1 MDGSLAVAVNQDEVE
16 SFLHIPYSVFAFS
29 LFGLLLKNTLDLHIP
44 YLILW
49 YLYER
54 AKEGSLS
61 LRSLE
66 YRLAVSD
73 ERKNMKKKEILE
85 RESEISPRSLAWDQ
99 GDSLVASTMIRL
111 QGYECFDDEVSH
123 PAATES
129 VFSPPARHQKKS
141 IETVVANKEEW
152 KWQKWNEKSPG
163 EAQERTWEDSLIK
176 RIFIW
181 RHAGGL

>member
-73 ERKNMKKKEILE
+73 ERKNMKKKGNFRKRE
-85 RESEISPRSLAWDQ
+85 RNITKIFGVGSRWQFGRIDY
-99 GDSLVASTMIRL
+99 DSSTRL
-111 QGYECFDDEVSH
+111 
-123 PAATES
+123 
-129 VFSPPARHQKKS
+129 
-141 IETVVANKEEW
+141 W
-152 KWQKWNEKSPG
+152 MLW
-163 EAQERTWEDSLIK
+163 
-176 RIFIW
+176 W
-181 RHAGGL
+181 RG